1 MMGWFAFLTPIFDH
15 IGKIGSSY
23 LKRKQ
28 VESEGRI
35 KIEAARAEAKA
46 AVIITRLEADIE
58 WEKSMASATSRSWK
72 DEFWTIIL
80 AIPMVL
86 AFVPSAIPYLE
97 DGFNV
102 LAMMPEWYGIALGL
116 AISAAFGK
124 NIVQYFTN
132 MKK

>member
-1 MMGWFAFLTPIFDH
+1 MGWFSFLAPIFEH
-15 IGKIGSSY
+15 FGQIGSSY
-23 LKRKQ
+23 MKRKR
-28 VESEGRI
+28 VEAEGRI

-58 WEKSMASATSRSWK
+58 WEKSMASASHRSWK

-86 AFVPSAIPYLE
+86 AFFPPAIPFLE
-97 DGFNV
+97 DGFNI
-102 LAMMPEWYGIALGL
+102 LSQMPEWYGISIGL